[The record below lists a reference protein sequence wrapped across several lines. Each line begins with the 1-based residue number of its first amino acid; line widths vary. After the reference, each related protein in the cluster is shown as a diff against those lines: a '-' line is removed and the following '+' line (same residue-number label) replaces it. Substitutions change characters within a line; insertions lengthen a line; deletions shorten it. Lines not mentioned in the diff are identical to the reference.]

1 MNLIEREQMWS
12 GLAAA
17 DWQIA
22 AAIAVAAL
30 AAWFLAG
37 RA

>member
-1 MNLIEREQMWS
+1 MTLIERKHLWD

-22 AAIAVAAL
+22 AAIVVAAL
-30 AAWFLAG
+30 VAWFLAG

>member
-1 MNLIEREQMWS
+1 MNLIERDHLWA

-22 AAIAVAAL
+22 AAVAVAAL
-30 AAWFLAG
+30 VAWWLAG
-37 RA
+37 RV

>member
-1 MNLIEREQMWS
+1 MTLIERERMWD

-22 AAIAVAAL
+22 AAVAVAAL
-30 AAWFLAG
+30 VAWYVAG